1 LRVKSIPEEVIRIT
15 KFRKSAEGFYDIP
28 AIWYENSNDKLENDI
43 ENYNNN
49 IIKLID
55 QRVLPHTF
63 KLYEAKDFNDVA
75 YVIKDM
81 VIRGAPA
88 IGAIAAYGIAQAAT
102 QHQDLQHVAE
112 IFKATRPTAFD
123 LFYAVDHM
131 LSSQMVGAEPV
142 STAENYVKEIIARC
156 RRIGEVGNELIKDGD
171 KLLTHCNAGALATV
185 DYGTALAPMRIAHYE
200 GKKIFVYIDETRP
213 RLQGARLTA
222 WELYNEDI
230 PNALIADNAAG
241 FYMAK
246 NEIDLVITGADR
258 IASNGD
264 AANKIG
270 TYEKAV
276 LAKENGV
283 PFYIAAPIS
292 TFDFSITSGIDI
304 PIEERHENEV
314 LLVNNTPISN
324 TGTSA
329 LNPAFDVTP
338 NRYISSFITEYGLIK
353 PAEIKDVIMEKKL
366 KA

>member
-1 LRVKSIPEEVIRIT
+1 M
-15 KFRKSAEGFYDIP
+15 KFQRTDDGFYDIP
-28 AIWYENSNDKLENDI
+28 AIWYEDENV
-43 ENYNNN
+43 
-49 IIKLID
+49 IKLID

-63 KLYEAKDFNDVA
+63 TLFSAKDHNDVA
-75 YVIKDM
+75 YAIKDM

-88 IGAIAAYGIAQAAT
+88 IGAMAAYGMAQAAE
-102 QHQDLQHVAE
+102 QKGDIPHVAE
-112 IFKATRPTAFD
+112 ILKATRPTAFD
-123 LFYAVDHM
+123 LFYAVEHM
-131 LSSQMVGAEPV
+131 INSLNSGGDPVTAAE
-142 STAENYVKEIIARC
+142 EYVKEIIARC
-156 RRIGEVGNELIKDGD
+156 RKIGEVGYKLIKDGD
-171 KLLTHCNAGALATV
+171 RLLTHCNAGALATV
-185 DYGTALAPMRIAHYE
+185 DYGTALAPMRVAHYN
-200 GKKIFVYIDETRP
+200 GKNIFVYVDETRP

-246 NEIDLVITGADR
+246 KEIDLVITGADR
-258 IASNGD
+258 IAGNGD

-292 TFDFSITSGIDI
+292 TFDFSINSGTDI
-304 PIEERHENEV
+304 PIEERTETEV

-338 NRYISSFITEYGLIK
+338 NRYISGFITEYGLIEPGEVK
-353 PAEIKDVIMEKKL
+353 EVLLEKKL
-366 KA
+366 KTES